1 MQRQTDSAGQV
12 TGAEMSGSK
21 VGGPVKGRIVL
32 LPDPMGATGSSMCNA
47 IRYYSERLDGE
58 PAQIIAMHLIVTP
71 EYIRQLTTTFPNT
84 KIYAIR
90 LDRGLS
96 PDDVLQMTPGEN
108 WEAEKGLNAVQYIVP
123 GGGGFGEL
131 MNNALV

>member
-1 MQRQTDSAGQV
+1 MNAKEKGNAIAALPES
-12 TGAEMSGSK
+12 
-21 VGGPVKGRIVL
+21 PVKGRIVL

-84 KIYAIR
+84 KKSAKRQEFSKR
-90 LDRGLS
+90 LTFFNCQS
-96 PDDVLQMTPGEN
+96 C
-108 WEAEKGLNAVQYIVP
+108 
-123 GGGGFGEL
+123 
-131 MNNALV
+131 